1 MIYFRNY
8 HWLPVQGYSRFDAL
22 IQTDDQK
29 REDVFWMLDFRC
41 VAAGAEWRRV
51 RHWER
56 PSLWVQVNGF
66 KPKLRGWRDLE
77 TLNYWNWEE
86 EMAEDEVFGPSG
98 WLDVAF
104 YPKGGSPEG
113 EKSFV
118 SDGIWRVAGRE
129 DGWLTVELAAF
140 ADGPSLMELLK
151 GLPVQVTPDG
161 REERAG
167 PDLDFWKKNA
177 EIYFVENIPFGTVTV
192 RVPRNVRDAEAY
204 AVRRARALI
213 GVDEPEHIQVHD
225 YLKINERI
233 QKQCPENIQQ
243 DIFVELHFNGF
254 YED

>member
-1 MIYFRNY
+1 MIYFRDY

-22 IQTDDQK
+22 IQTDDHQ

-41 VAAGAEWRRV
+41 VAAGPEWRRV
-51 RHWER
+51 REWER
-56 PSLWVQVNGF
+56 PTLWLAVNGF
-66 KPKLRGWRDLE
+66 KPKLRSWRDLG

-129 DGWLTVELAAF
+129 GGWLTVELAAF
-140 ADGPSLMELLK
+140 ADGRSLMELLQ

-161 REERAG
+161 REDRPE
-167 PDLDFWKKNA
+167 PDLDFWKQNA
-177 EIYFVENIPFGTVTV
+177 QIYLLENIPFGTVTV

-213 GVDEPEHIQVHD
+213 GVDEPEHIQVQD
-225 YLKINERI
+225 FLKIHERHPE
-233 QKQCPENIQQ
+233 QCPENIRQ
-243 DIFVELHFNGF
+243 DLFVELHFNGY